1 MIPSDD
7 LNDSLNQFKRLIFE
21 RYLST
26 NVVVYIDDLT
36 RCKGIPPEVTA
47 PGLLLSLE
55 YGLSMPNPILN
66 FQLNDDG
73 LYATL
78 SFNRNLSDT
87 FVPWEAIVAI
97 FNPKT
102 RFSCCW
108 SPTNRRLFL
117 MCEPLGDQPIATDT
131 NTSKSKLSVVR

>member
-1 MIPSDD
+1 MNPSDD

-108 SPTNRRLFL
+108 PPANRRLFL
-117 MCEPLGDQPIATDT
+117 MCEPLGEEPNAP
-131 NTSKSKLSVVR
+131 NPPASKSKLSVVR